1 MSAYQNV
8 ETLTFEAGADLSA
21 GQYHFVKL
29 SSGQVV
35 LCSVIGEDAVGV
47 LFDKPAAQGRAGKV
61 AIAGIVKVTA
71 GAAVAQDAL
80 VMTNASGRAI
90 TATATNVALG
100 TALKAASADGEVIPV
115 LLFIPH
121 ETQ

>member
-1 MSAYQNV
+1 MSYYEKLN
-8 ETLTFEAGADLSA
+8 EITLEAGADLSA
-21 GQYHFVKL
+21 GQYHFVKM
-29 SSGQVV
+29 SSGQIV
-35 LCSVIGEDAVGV
+35 LCSVIGEEAVGV
-47 LFDKPAAQGRAGKV
+47 LNDKPEAAGIAGKV
-61 AIAGIVKVTA
+61 AIGGVVKVTA

-100 TALKAASADGEVIPV
+100 TALSAAGADGEVISV